1 MTRVI
6 LMLLTMI
13 QAMFFVNI
21 VLNEGVIF
29 FSIYS
34 WSIVALLSLY
44 ISLKAFNTSSSNS
57 DVELNNYLSLTLMT
71 FSVVS
76 IGFIIYLAIFK
87 PFYL

>member
-13 QAMFFVNI
+13 QAIFFVNI
-21 VLNEGVIF
+21 ILNEGVIF
-29 FSIYS
+29 FTIYS

-44 ISLKAFNTSSSNS
+44 ISVKAFNTSSSNS
-57 DVELNNYLSLTLMT
+57 DDELNNYFSLTLMT
-71 FSVVS
+71 ISLVS
-76 IGFIIYLAIFK
+76 IGFVAYLAIFK